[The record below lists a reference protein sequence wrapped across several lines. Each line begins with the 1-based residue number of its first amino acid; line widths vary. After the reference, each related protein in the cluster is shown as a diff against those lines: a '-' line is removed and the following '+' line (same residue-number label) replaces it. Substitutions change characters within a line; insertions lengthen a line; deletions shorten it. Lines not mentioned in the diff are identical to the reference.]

1 MAKYIIK
8 RLLYMFITLFFIA
21 TVTFFLMRS
30 IPGDPLSSM
39 ARTLPEQTV
48 ANYNAKY
55 GYDKPLPQQ
64 YLMYMKQLLKGNLG
78 DSSVYAGRSVGQT
91 IKETTGVSGLV
102 GGISLVLGVA
112 IGLGLGII
120 AALHKN
126 KWPDYVVMIIAILGT
141 TIPVFVMAALMQYF
155 FSAKLHWLPSS
166 GWGQLKHLII
176 PVIVLGFGTIA
187 TYARYLKSSM
197 LDTLNQDYVLTAKAK
212 GLSRRKVIGRHVMRN
227 SILPCTTL
235 LSTQI
240 VGIFTGAFVVERMFA
255 IPGIGLYY
263 VNSINMHDYAMTMGL
278 TIFYGALFVIS
289 QLVVDLVYGL
299 IDPRIRVAGNN

>member
-1 MAKYIIK
+1 
-8 RLLYMFITLFFIA
+8 MFITLFFIA

>member
-91 IKETTGVSGLV
+91 IKETTGVSSLV

-227 SILPCTTL
+227 SILPCITL

-299 IDPRIRVAGNN
+299 IDPRIRVAGKN